1 MTDQFSPAESVDT
14 EQTVG
19 IVTDSG
25 CDPPRRIVERLRIT
39 VVPLVVR
46 FGSEVYEDGELSMD
60 EFWQK
65 AAGPHHPQTSQP
77 SVGAFGEAFERLT
90 AQGERILCLTLTS
103 KHSGTFNAACLA
115 AQQFGDAVKTLD
127 SLSLSLGLGL
137 QVLEAAQAAW
147 DGCSMKEISE
157 RLENLRERMHLT
169 IVLDT
174 LEYLRRGGRADGFI
188 AIADRMAK
196 ALNIKAMINLVEGQL
211 RLLGATRSFKAG
223 LRRVL
228 ELVEGLGPLEHLAVV
243 HTRRQ
248 EMAEQM
254 ADWLAERTGFL
265 RERIWVRETGPAL
278 ASHAGPGVIA
288 VLAVVAV

>member
-1 MTDQFSPAESVDT
+1 
-14 EQTVG
+14 
-19 IVTDSG
+19 
-25 CDPPRRIVERLRIT
+25 

-46 FGSEVYEDGELSMD
+46 FGSKVYEDGELSMD

-77 SVGAFGEAFERLT
+77 SAGAFGEAFERLVS
-90 AQGERILCLTLTS
+90 QGKQILCLTLTS

-115 AQQFGDAVKTLD
+115 AQQFGEAVKVLD
-127 SLSLSLGLGL
+127 SLSLSLGLGI

-147 DGCSMKEISE
+147 DGCSMKEILE
-157 RLENLRERMHLT
+157 RLESLRERIHLT

-174 LEYLRRGGRADGFI
+174 LENLRRGGRADGFI
-188 AIADRMAK
+188 AVADRMTK
-196 ALNIKAMINLVEGQL
+196 ALNIEAMINLVEGQL
-211 RLLGATRSFKAG
+211 RLLGATRSLNGG

-228 ELVEGLGPLEHLAVV
+228 DLVEGLGPLEHLAVV

-265 RERIWVRETGPAL
+265 REHIWVRETGPAL
-278 ASHAGPGVIA
+278 SSHGGPGVIG
-288 VLAVVAV
+288 VLAVVAAGDSRA